1 MKRIA
6 IIGASGHGKV
16 VADIARLN
24 QYEDIIF
31 LDDNTE
37 LNSCGIYKVVGTSQ
51 EYVHYASQEYDLIV
65 AIGNAK
71 IRQRIQEQIENN
83 GLCCAT
89 LLHPSAVI
97 AEDVQIGSGTVV
109 MANAVI
115 NPDTQ
120 IGKGCIINTCASVDH
135 DNKIAN
141 YVHVSVGAHLAGSV
155 LVGQRTWIGIGSVI
169 SNNLE
174 ICEDCTIGAG
184 AVVVRNI
191 TESGT
196 YVGVPAEKKEKRKY
210 LHEVKD
216 VKR

>member
-109 MANAVI
+109 MANTVI
-115 NPDTQ
+115 NPGTK

-135 DNKIAN
+135 DNKIAD
-141 YVHVSVGAHLAGSV
+141 YVHVSVGAHLAGTVSV
-155 LVGQRTWIGIGSVI
+155 GMRTWIGIGAVV
-169 SNNLE
+169 SNNVE
-174 ICEDCTIGAG
+174 IVGDCMIGAG
-184 AVVVRNI
+184 AVVVKDLA
-191 TESGT
+191 ESAA
-196 YVGVPAEKKEKRKY
+196 YVGVPAKK
-210 LHEVKD
+210 V
-216 VKR
+216 